1 MLQPPDAASGK
12 LQSKHNLAHT
22 GTHRHTQ
29 LAHKHIG
36 AHRHK
41 QAHTG
46 THRHTQA
53 HTRTHSHTLAH
64 TRTHWHTGTHP
75 LSLSMKL
82 IGHDEGHQHIVVT
95 YKRVSRAICPSIR
108 HSHLAI
114 NNHLYDSLPK
124 LTKVLLGL
132 ECTLSEL
139 VTNQS
144 VPYMQ
149 NLITSC

>member
-1 MLQPPDAASGK
+1 MRRCHSAENGDVYYFYYLSGQ
-12 LQSKHNLAHT
+12 LCACYNSL
-22 GTHRHTQ
+22 TQ
-29 LAHKHIG
+29 
-36 AHRHK
+36 
-41 QAHTG
+41 QAGNSNQNTIS
-46 THRHTQA
+46 RTQA
-53 HTRTHSHTLAH
+53 HTAH
-64 TRTHWHTGTHP
+64 RHTGTHP

-114 NNHLYDSLPK
+114 NNHLHDSLPK
-124 LTKVLLGL
+124 LIKVLLGL
-132 ECTLSEL
+132 ECALSEL

-144 VPYMQ
+144 VSHMQ